1 VKLVVGLGN
10 PGRAYRWTR
19 HNMGFWLIEQLAE
32 QEKIEFSRRGLNS
45 IYGRGRVGRE
55 EVILA
60 KPQTFMNRSGEAVN
74 QLLRFFKIPLQE
86 VVVLQDDLDLPP
98 GKIRI
103 RLSGGPGGHNGI
115 KSIIDALGHNRFL
128 RVKVGIG
135 RPIRENQDPAD
146 YVLQPLTA
154 VEKRDFTE
162 AAERGAE
169 AVIVLLRD
177 GPEKAMDLFHRDD
190 EN

>member
-1 VKLVVGLGN
+1 MKLVVGLGN

-60 KPQTFMNRSGEAVN
+60 KPQTFMNRSGEAVS

-86 VVVLQDDLDLPP
+86 VIVLQDDLDLPP

-154 VEKRDFTE
+154 VEKRDFKE

>member
-1 VKLVVGLGN
+1 MKLVVGLGN

-55 EVILA
+55 EVIFA
-60 KPQTFMNRSGEAVN
+60 KPQTFMNRSGEAVS

-86 VVVLQDDLDLPP
+86 VIVLQDDLDLPP

-154 VEKRDFTE
+154 VEKRDFKE

-177 GPEKAMDLFHRDD
+177 GPEKAMDLFHRD
-190 EN
+190 